1 MTHPHKFRQLIRSYE
16 AKALKRRTFVGLL
29 ADALTSTFGTIGF
42 LIFNILLFAFWLL
55 VNSERFP
62 IIDPFDPYPYTML
75 TTVVSLEA
83 IVLTIIVM
91 MSQNRASVTSII
103 REELE
108 LQVGLITEK
117 EITMVLKL
125 LKKYLEKN
133 NVDISDPE
141 LDEMLKEVDTSYIE
155 RKLEEQIIP
164 KSKTNPVEFV
174 EHVEKKIIEKG
185 QF

>member
-1 MTHPHKFRQLIRSYE
+1 MTHPHKFRQIIKSYE
-16 AKALKRRTFVGLL
+16 AKALKRRTFVGQL

-42 LIFNILLFAFWLL
+42 LIFNIILFIFWLL
-55 VNSERFP
+55 INSGRLP
-62 IIDPFDPYPYTML
+62 IIPAFDPYPYTML

-83 IVLTIIVM
+83 IVLTVIVM

-108 LQVGLITEK
+108 LQVELITEK

-125 LKKYLEKN
+125 LKKYLEKSN
-133 NVDISDPE
+133 IDITDPE

-155 RKLEEQIIP
+155 RKLEEQIMP
-164 KSKTNPVEFV
+164 KSKPGPVEFV
-174 EHVEKKIIEKG
+174 ENVEKKIIEKG